1 MYGDYKELF
10 EKLGDDASVVA
21 GEAGKDTIAGYQKG
35 LNDNDVDLEKEATD
49 GPFSKFVNAVKK
61 FLGIHSPSTVFAEIG
76 GFTMSGFLNGLNS
89 NSGKVLEWFSKLP
102 GNIKDKLGDA
112 KEWIKDKG
120 KNALEG
126 LKNGWD
132 SVKESKVGQTVQKI
146 GGYVKDKAGNAGQWI
161 KSKGSDAIN
170 GLRAGW
176 DSVKQSGF
184 LNTVG
189 QIGGQVYKG
198 IGNLR
203 DKVKGKGTDIIN
215 GLKNG
220 FDSNSWRFYNS
231 FSGIGSKITSSIGNL
246 YSLGRGVMRNFA
258 NGLSSVGIKLPHI
271 SYGTSGN
278 EVILMVGNSI
288 IPCPSALEYGLQ
300 DVSASESGR
309 TEDTRMQ
316 KNRVGQKRTLSLQW
330 VAKNWQETSSL
341 MLKFDPEY
349 IFVYYPDMK
358 SGDYEVREFY
368 SGDKKTPVKWWWV
381 GNKKMETV
389 SFDVIER

>member
-1 MYGDYKELF
+1 MSRYYTSINQKPTVDRILSIEEKYMATGKEVVEYETAGWKNSVPTTSSTNCYLWNYKRIVYADGTSEKTRPTIIWNAKTNGNVSSLTTYYLASGSSSGVTTNTSGWTTSVPTINAYRPYLWRYQLF
-10 EKLGDDASVVA
+10 K
-21 GEAGKDTIAGYQKG
+21 K
-35 LNDNDVDLEKEATD
+35 TD
-49 GPFSKFVNAVKK
+49 GNNYLVS
-61 FLGIHSPSTVFAEIG
+61 
-76 GFTMSGFLNGLNS
+76 
-89 NSGKVLEWFSKLP
+89 
-102 GNIKDKLGDA
+102 
-112 KEWIKDKG
+112 
-120 KNALEG
+120 
-126 LKNGWD
+126 
-132 SVKESKVGQTVQKI
+132 
-146 GGYVKDKAGNAGQWI
+146 
-161 KSKGSDAIN
+161 
-170 GLRAGW
+170 
-176 DSVKQSGF
+176 
-184 LNTVG
+184 
-189 QIGGQVYKG
+189 
-198 IGNLR
+198 
-203 DKVKGKGTDIIN
+203 
-215 GLKNG
+215 
-220 FDSNSWRFYNS
+220 
-231 FSGIGSKITSSIGNL
+231 
-246 YSLGRGVMRNFA
+246 
-258 NGLSSVGIKLPHI
+258 PHI
-271 SYGTSGN
+271 YEKYGTSGN